1 MRAIQKDTFREIRRT
16 LGRFF
21 SIFLICGIGAAF
33 FSGIRAASPDMRLA
47 ADAYYDEQNMMDV
60 RLLSTVGFDQEDL
73 DLIAQVEG
81 VEGVKAGYTVDV
93 LASVGDKNLVAKVY
107 AMTPSARQGTENDIN
122 RPLLLEGRLPQ
133 ADNECLADARLTYS
147 GLSIGDT
154 IRVSSGTD
162 DEITDTLESDTLTVV
177 GIANSP
183 LYNGTTR
190 DSATIGNGT
199 VSGFLMVPDTAFCL
213 ERYTEVTLTVSGAE
227 AMMCYDDAYDTTV
240 ERVVS
245 ALETLGEQRT
255 EDWET
260 EVIQAAKEE
269 LADAEQAY
277 QDGKQTADSELAAA
291 QKTIDD
297 RKKELADSK
306 KALEENEKT
315 LSHSRTEWQE
325 GVTAFVTQLDPSYT
339 ELSQAEG
346 WIAEKRG
353 QYDQA
358 QAQYEQ
364 SKPFLTPEQ
373 DAEAQAQLSALK
385 GGIDQAAQGLSA
397 LQSAQQQIEDGERQI
412 SEGRAQL
419 SDGEKQLDEAQRT
432 LDREK
437 AKAERELEDA
447 WQEILD
453 ARQEIDDLPDCEW
466 YVLDRN
472 TNVGFVEYGF
482 AAERMQAIANVF
494 PAFFFLVA
502 ALVCL
507 TTMTRMVDEQRNN
520 MGVCKALGYGKGV
533 IAAKYLF
540 YALSASLLGS
550 LVGVVIGMQFFPKVI
565 FDAYNSIYNVPTLYT
580 PMYADLAGMSI
591 AMAVGATFLATLW
604 ASLSSLSHKPS
615 ELMRPRAPKIG
626 KRILLERVH
635 FLWKRL
641 SFSAKVT
648 ARNLFRYKKRLCMTV
663 LGIAGCTAL
672 LLIGFGIRD
681 SISTIAAIQFEDLYQ
696 YQDTVTMKDD
706 LPQAEIDRCREGVAA
721 QEGVQDT
728 AVLYVKNAQTRSQ
741 SAGETEVDA
750 YITVPQ
756 QSDGLEQWIKL
767 RDVKTKTPLS
777 LDTGGAVITD
787 KMAQTLDLAPGD
799 VLEIKTDDG
808 WRQIPVAAVT
818 EHYLN
823 HYVYLS
829 QADYEQVFGEPPA
842 YNQLYVKTDSTD
854 SAYEESLRAGILKLE
869 NVTQASSNTDTIQV
883 FQDTV
888 DNMMTVVIVLIL
900 SAGLLAFVVLY
911 NLTNINIGERVRE
924 IVTLKVLGFTRR
936 EVNLYVCRE
945 NLWLS
950 LLGVLV
956 GFVLGKYLHL
966 YIMNS
971 VEVEMIRFGRQILPV
986 SYLLAAV
993 LTLVFTL
1000 IVSVVM
1006 SRKLRKV
1013 DMVESLK
1020 SVE

>member
-47 ADAYYDEQNMMDV
+47 ADTYYDEQNMMDV
-60 RLLSTVGFDQEDL
+60 RLLSTVGFEQEDL

-107 AMTPSARQGTENDIN
+107 AMTPSAQQGTENDIN

-213 ERYTEVTLTVSGAE
+213 ERYTEVTLTVAGAE

-255 EDWET
+255 EAWET
-260 EVIQAAKEE
+260 DVIQAAKEE

-277 QDGKQTADSELAAA
+277 QDGKQTVDSELAAA

-297 RKKELADSK
+297 GKKELADSK

-346 WIAEKRG
+346 WIAEKQG

-432 LDREK
+432 LNGEK

-453 ARQEIDDLPDCEW
+453 ARQEIGDLPDCEW

-672 LLIGFGIRD
+672 LLIGFGVRD
-681 SISTIAAIQFEDLYQ
+681 SISTIAAIQFDDLYQ

-721 QEGVQDT
+721 QAGVQDT

-924 IVTLKVLGFTRR
+924 IATLKVLGFTRR
-936 EVNLYVCRE
+936 EVNLYVFRE